1 MNDNDWILSFNP
13 VVEEL
18 EKTYGDM
25 WLCGLF
31 QREGS
36 EDFKPK
42 PDFVLGA
49 HWIKENQLKSYE
61 KVGNLFKKHKV
72 DTSKLSRMVL
82 LQTPIKL
89 LKCLQEQPTIG
100 GSFNCWE
107 TDLNFD
113 IESYYLFRLSSHDKY
128 LNIRKKKAKK

>member
-1 MNDNDWILSFNP
+1 MTDNEWILSFTP

-31 QREGS
+31 QREGT

-49 HWIKENQLKSYE
+49 HWIKENKLKSYE
-61 KVGNLFKKHKV
+61 KVGNLFEKYKV
-72 DTSKLSRMVL
+72 DTSKLSRMVI

-89 LKCLQEQPTIG
+89 LKYLQVPPTFA
-100 GSFNCWE
+100 GSFNCLE
-107 TDLNFD
+107 TELNFD

-128 LNIRKKKAKK
+128 LTLRKKKNKK